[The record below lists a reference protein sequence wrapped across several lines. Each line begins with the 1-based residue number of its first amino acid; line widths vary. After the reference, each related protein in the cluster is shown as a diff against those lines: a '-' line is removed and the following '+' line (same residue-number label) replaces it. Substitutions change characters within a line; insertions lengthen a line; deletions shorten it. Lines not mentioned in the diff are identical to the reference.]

1 MSKPGRAETDR
12 PRRSKPP
19 ARAVDPGVI
28 VVPHRPGGFS
38 PLLLPPFLIVL
49 LGAGFLAYRV
59 QTPDWRGLTWSWN
72 RPNSGSRLLPQLGPA
87 LALET
92 QPAPAL
98 PSPSEPAETKGK
110 PQPEPETAEKKEID
124 PLDDIQREADKTRE
138 RIETLE
144 KLKLEQDKKL
154 AENEGQ
160 RRADEPWF
168 FRGRGMAMNPDQLRR
183 MIEAQRAIFEQQMAM
198 MEQFQQR
205 QLERMSPRQRD
216 FFGQGK
222 KGNLPGPM
230 AMPFPMLRGNALT
243 PFGEGF
249 MAIPEAAG
257 PQFREFRGPNGQ
269 RGFELR
275 WQTRRVNPGMKPDAA
290 GAQPPPA
297 PPRPEPRVFD

>member
-1 MSKPGRAETDR
+1 MSKPDRAETDSSQG
-12 PRRSKPP
+12 PKPP
-19 ARAVDPGVI
+19 ARAVDEDVI

-72 RPNSGSRLLPQLGPA
+72 PPKSNSRLLSQPGPEVA
-87 LALET
+87 LKT
-92 QPAPAL
+92 QPAPAV
-98 PSPSEPAETKGK
+98 PAPTEVAETKEE
-110 PQPEPETAEKKEID
+110 PQPKPESAETKEID
-124 PLDDIQREADKTRE
+124 PLDDIQREADKTKE

-154 AENEGQ
+154 AENEGK
-160 RRADEPWF
+160 RRAEEPWF
-168 FRGRGMAMNPDQLRR
+168 FRGRGMGMNPDQLRR
-183 MIEAQRAIFEQQMAM
+183 MIEAQRAILEQQMAM

-222 KGNLPGPM
+222 TGTLPGQM
-230 AMPFPMLRGNALT
+230 ALPFGFPPGNALT

-249 MAIPEAAG
+249 MAIPEAGA

-275 WQTRRVNPGMKPDAA
+275 WQTRRLNPGMKPDAA
-290 GAQPPPA
+290 GAPPPPT